1 MVYISTKEA
10 SNNWDIS
17 ERRIRGLCQEGR
29 IEGAVKIGRNWAIP
43 VDAHKPVDARQ
54 SEQKK
59 YLGLV
64 CLVFLDRE
72 CHGNQCQVCKRCNL
86 YSSTF
91 PVECP
96 GIQVCQTQFF
106 EIRNGINNP
115 AQIARK

>member
-59 YLGLV
+59 YLSASSRIEQLTPINFEHFRSQTCSGDASYGSWLHSCERPPLDAEYGL
-64 CLVFLDRE
+64 
-72 CHGNQCQVCKRCNL
+72 G
-86 YSSTF
+86 
-91 PVECP
+91 
-96 GIQVCQTQFF
+96 
-106 EIRNGINNP
+106 
-115 AQIARK
+115 